1 MNETMLTSFSNENLD
16 QREKITFALELAIA
30 EVTRKKKKG
39 NDEGGDLNESNA
51 EIAMQK

>member
-1 MNETMLTSFSNENLD
+1 MLE

-39 NDEGGDLNESNA
+39 GEDGGDPNESSA
-51 EIAMQK
+51 EIQMQK